1 MVSDA
6 QKRAM
11 KKWQDSHKPQIN
23 EYNKNWRDNNEDYKA
38 KQRRYVQAFRLRRK
52 QLSDEFRILCSI
64 EIF

>member
-11 KKWQDSHKPQIN
+11 KKWQHSHKPQIN
-23 EYNKNWRDNNEDYKA
+23 EYIKKWRIDNEDYKS
-38 KQRRYVQAFRLRRK
+38 KQRGYVQAFRLRRK
-52 QLSDEFRILCSI
+52 QLADEFRILCSI